1 MPFYAVR
8 IGKIPGIYNTWD
20 ECKAQVMGF
29 KGAIYKKFMKQQD
42 AQKFIDNTSTTYNT
56 SSSSSNSFKS
66 CTQKKKKKNHK
77 VYVKKPNTLYIFT
90 DGSSVGNG
98 SRDSIAGYGIYIP
111 EPFEHQIKMRGSLP
125 KGTTNNYAELKA
137 ILDALRLHDYNELRS
152 NSQNTENPI
161 NHIVITTDSE
171 YSINCI
177 TKWAAKWE
185 KNGWCSS
192 QGGQVK
198 NKEVIHK
205 IWKLYKEYKPEF
217 LHINS
222 HTGKSGFFYEG
233 NQVADNL
240 AGGVLF

>member
-1 MPFYAVR
+1 MSFYAVR
-8 IGKIPGIYNTWD
+8 VGKIPGIYNTWD
-20 ECKAQVMGF
+20 KCKEQVIGF
-29 KGAIYKKFMKQQD
+29 KGAIYKKFMKLQD

-56 SSSSSNSFKS
+56 RSNSFKS
-66 CTQKKKKKNHK
+66 YIRKKKKNNK

-98 SRDSIAGYGIYIP
+98 SSESIAGYGIYIP
-111 EPFEHQIKMRGSLP
+111 EPFEHQIKMRGVLP

-137 ILDALRLHDYNELRS
+137 ILDALRLHDYNELKR
-152 NSQNTENPI
+152 NSQNTETPI
-161 NHIVITTDSE
+161 DNIVITTDSE

-177 TKWAAKWE
+177 TKWAAKWD

-198 NKEVIHK
+198 NKGLIQQ
-205 IWKLYKEYKPEF
+205 IWKLYNVYKPEF

-222 HTGKSGFFYEG
+222 HTGKRGFFYEG
-233 NQVADNL
+233 NQVADDL
-240 AGGVLF
+240 AGGVTE

>member
-8 IGKIPGIYNTWD
+8 VGKTPGIYNTWD
-20 ECKAQVMGF
+20 ECKTQVMGF
-29 KGAIYKKFMKQQD
+29 KGAIYKKFMKQSD
-42 AQKFIDNTSTTYNT
+42 AQKFTENISTTYDKKA
-56 SSSSSNSFKS
+56 SKS
-66 CTQKKKKKNHK
+66 YTRKKKKKGANK

-98 SRDSIAGYGIYIP
+98 SSDSIAGYGIYIP
-111 EPFEHQIKMRGSLP
+111 EPFEYQIKMRGSLP

-137 ILDALRLHDYNELRS
+137 ILDALRLHDYNEVRH

-161 NHIVITTDSE
+161 DYIVITTDSE
-171 YSINCI
+171 YSMNCI
-177 TKWAAKWE
+177 IKWAAKWE
-185 KNGWCSS
+185 RNGWRSS

-198 NKEVIHK
+198 NKGLIQQ

-222 HTGKSGFFYEG
+222 HTGKRGFFYEG
-233 NQVADNL
+233 NQVADDL
-240 AGGVLF
+240 AGGVSK